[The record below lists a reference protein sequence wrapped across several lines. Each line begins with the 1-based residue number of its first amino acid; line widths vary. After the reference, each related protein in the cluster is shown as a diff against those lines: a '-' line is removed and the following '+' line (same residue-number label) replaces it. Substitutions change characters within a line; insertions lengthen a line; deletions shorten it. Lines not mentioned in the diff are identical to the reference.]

1 MYIDNT
7 LFVKED
13 SFISHY
19 KFNRLVK
26 SLPVYASTFI
36 SFNTEDNSLHGHAIE
51 ITRNVGCFFDEV
63 LDLIYEYTNYKVVYT
78 QLDLDQ
84 TYEQVLRNKYFKSF
98 IGKRQIILK
107 ESDLEYE
114 KD

>member
-13 SFISHY
+13 PFISHY
-19 KFNRLVK
+19 KFNRLAK
-26 SLPVYASTFI
+26 SVPVYASTFI

-51 ITRNVGCFFDEV
+51 ITRNMGCFFDEV
-63 LDLIYEYTNYKVVYT
+63 LDLIYEYTDYKAVYT
-78 QLDLDQ
+78 KLDLDQ

-98 IGKRQIILK
+98 IGTRQIILK

-114 KD
+114 ED

>member
-13 SFISHY
+13 PFISHY
-19 KFNRLVK
+19 KFNRLAK
-26 SLPVYASTFI
+26 SVPVYTSTFI

-63 LDLIYEYTNYKVVYT
+63 LD
-78 QLDLDQ
+78 Q
-84 TYEQVLRNKYFKSF
+84 TYEQILRNKYFKSF

-114 KD
+114 ED